1 LGLSREIGEK
11 RVEISARNYGDLS
24 TDRALI
30 PKRHKR
36 FVLAWKL
43 HSTHLALLL
52 RDVEVAFFIV
62 VSPGAR
68 HRVAVYF
75 SIDDVVYD
83 PSAVAFG
90 IEFHRDGSCFG
101 GE

>member
-1 LGLSREIGEK
+1 LGLSREVGEK

-30 PKRHKR
+30 PKDKR
-36 FVLAWKL
+36 FVLARKL

-52 RDVEVAFFIV
+52 RDVEVAFFII
-62 VSPGAR
+62 VSPGPR
-68 HRVAVYF
+68 HRIAVYF

-101 GE
+101 CE